1 MTFFAFFQNRFM
13 VPICVFLDAKWHL
26 VISLHF
32 KECEFTIFQTKKKIV
47 KIRGG
52 VKVGRR
58 VVPTCW
64 SHSAPTFFDPPPAVK
79 NKYIRG
85 GSKWLT
91 RISINF

>member
-47 KIRGG
+47 KIRGE
-52 VKVGRR
+52 
-58 VVPTCW
+58 
-64 SHSAPTFFDPPPAVK
+64 
-79 NKYIRG
+79 
-85 GSKWLT
+85 GSKLAAELYQHVGPTRRSRFLT
-91 RISINF
+91 PPRNGRGAKNFFFLILLDFNIL

>member
-52 VKVGRR
+52 GQSWPPSCTNML
-58 VVPTCW
+58 VPLGD
-64 SHSAPTFFDPPPAVK
+64 HVF
-79 NKYIRG
+79 
-85 GSKWLT
+85 
-91 RISINF
+91 

>member
-32 KECEFTIFQTKKKIV
+32 KECEFTIFQTKNKIV

-52 VKVGRR
+52 SKLAAEWYQHVGPTRR
-58 VVPTCW
+58 
-64 SHSAPTFFDPPPAVK
+64 SRFFDPPAEM
-79 NKYIRG
+79 G
-85 GSKWLT
+85 GGQIFFL
-91 RISINF
+91 ILLDFNIL

>member
-47 KIRGG
+47 KIGG
-52 VKVGRR
+52 GEV
-58 VVPTCW
+58 
-64 SHSAPTFFDPPPAVK
+64 
-79 NKYIRG
+79 
-85 GSKWLT
+85 
-91 RISINF
+91 

>member
-52 VKVGRR
+52 QSWPPSCTNTL
-58 VVPTCW
+58 VPLGD
-64 SHSAPTFFDPPPAVK
+64 HVF
-79 NKYIRG
+79 
-85 GSKWLT
+85 
-91 RISINF
+91 

>member
-52 VKVGRR
+52 VKVGHQ

-64 SHSAPTFFDPPPAVK
+64 SHSAKTFFDPPPQK
-79 NKYIRG
+79 WG
-85 GSKWLT
+85 GGPIFL
-91 RISINF
+91 FF

>member
-47 KIRGG
+47 KKRGG
-52 VKVGRR
+52 GGQSWPPSGTNML
-58 VVPTCW
+58 VPLGD
-64 SHSAPTFFDPPPAVK
+64 HVF
-79 NKYIRG
+79 
-85 GSKWLT
+85 
-91 RISINF
+91 

>member
-64 SHSAPTFFDPPPAVK
+64 SHSAITFFDPPRK
-79 NKYIRG
+79 WEG
-85 GSKWLT
+85 GQIFLF
-91 RISINF
+91 ILLDFNIL

>member
-13 VPICVFLDAKWHL
+13 VPICVFLHAKWHL

-52 VKVGRR
+52 SKLAAEWYQHVGPTRR
-58 VVPTCW
+58 SRFLTPPRKW
-64 SHSAPTFFDPPPAVK
+64 EGGQKFFFLILLDF
-79 NKYIRG
+79 NI
-85 GSKWLT
+85 L
-91 RISINF
+91 

>member
-52 VKVGRR
+52 QSWPPSGTNML
-58 VVPTCW
+58 VPLGD
-64 SHSAPTFFDPPPAVK
+64 HVF
-79 NKYIRG
+79 
-85 GSKWLT
+85 
-91 RISINF
+91 

>member
-32 KECEFTIFQTKKKIV
+32 KECEFTIFRTKKKIV

-52 VKVGRR
+52 SKLAAELYQHVGTTRR
-58 VVPTCW
+58 SRFLTPL
-64 SHSAPTFFDPPPAVK
+64 AEMGGGQKNFFLILLDF
-79 NKYIRG
+79 NI
-85 GSKWLT
+85 L
-91 RISINF
+91 